1 MPHRPTRSKHSTLQQ
16 VCNLIPP
23 YLVSKLARKHGVD
36 KKSRTFTPWSHV
48 VALLFAQIA
57 HSFSLNDVCDAL
69 ANHAAKLFCI
79 RKATPPK
86 RNTLSHANTVRNP
99 KMAEELFWSVLQHLT
114 HNNPRFGGRT
124 FGGFPRRFKR
134 VINVVDATTIQ
145 LVANCIDW
153 AKHRRRKAAA
163 KMHLGLNLQS
173 FLPRFAIVD
182 TARQSDSKRAREVCA
197 GIGRG
202 EIVLFD
208 KAYVDYKHLFELTER
223 GVFWVTRAKDNMR
236 SRCRKKLLREPTG
249 KILRDEIITLANKK
263 SRDNYPDTLRLV
275 VAVVEIDGK
284 DTVMTFITN
293 NMDWSPSSVAD
304 LYRCR
309 WSIEVFFKQI
319 KQTLQLCDFLGHS
332 KNAIL
337 WQVWMALLLYT
348 LLRFLGFGNSWR
360 HSFKRLFC
368 VVRSVVW
375 DRLALAALLES
386 YGTAGGLPRMRAT
399 PEQAYFPGFGTLSS
413 T

>member
-1 MPHRPTRSKHSTLQQ
+1 MSHRPTRSKHTALQQ

-23 YLVSKLARKHGVD
+23 YLVAKLARKHDVD
-36 KKSRTFTPWSHV
+36 KRARTFSPWSHV
-48 VALLFAQIA
+48 VSLLYAQLVHAIG
-57 HSFSLNDVCDAL
+57 LNDICDGL
-69 ANHAAKLFCI
+69 ANHAAKLLCV
-79 RKATPPK
+79 RNATPPK
-86 RNTLSHANTVRNP
+86 RNTLSHANKVRDA
-99 KMAEELFWSVLQHLT
+99 KMAEDLFWSVLHHLT
-114 HNNPRFGGRT
+114 HINPRFGGRT

-153 AKHRRRKAAA
+153 ASHRRRKAAA

-173 FLPRFAIVD
+173 FLPRFAIID
-182 TARQSDSKRAREVCA
+182 TARQSDSKRARELCA
-197 GIGRG
+197 RMGGG

-208 KAYVDYKHLFELTER
+208 KAYVDFKHLFELTQR

-236 SRCRKKLLREPTG
+236 CRCRQRLLGKPTG
-249 KILRDEIITLANKK
+249 NILRDDLIVLECDK
-263 SRDNYPDTLRLV
+263 SRGNYPEVLRRV
-275 VAVVEIDGK
+275 VAIVEVDGK

-293 NMDWSPSSVAD
+293 NLEWSPASIVD
-304 LYRCR
+304 LYQCR

-319 KQTLQLCDFLGHS
+319 KRTLQLCDFLGHS

-348 LLRFLGFGNSWR
+348 LLRFLGFSNEWR

-368 VVRSVVW
+368 VVRSLVW
-375 DRLALAALLES
+375 DGMELVSLLKS
-386 YGTAGGLPRMRAT
+386 YGTAGGVPRVRAT
-399 PEQAYFPGFGTLSS
+399 PEQAYFPGFMHRPAT
-413 T
+413 

>member
-1 MPHRPTRSKHSTLQQ
+1 MAHRPTRSKHTTLQQ

-36 KKSRTFTPWSHV
+36 KKARTFTPWSHV
-48 VALLFAQIA
+48 VSLLYAQLVHAIG
-57 HSFSLNDVCDAL
+57 LNDVCDGL
-69 ANHAAKLFCI
+69 ANHASKLFCI
-79 RKATPPK
+79 RNATPPK
-86 RNTLSHANTVRNP
+86 RNTLSHANKVRDA
-99 KMAEELFWSVLQHLT
+99 KMAEELFWSVLHHLT
-114 HNNPRFGGRT
+114 HINTRFGGRS

-153 AKHRRRKAAA
+153 ASHRRKKAAA

-173 FLPRFAIVD
+173 FLPRFAIID
-182 TARQSDSKRAREVCA
+182 TARQSDSKRARELCA
-197 GIGRG
+197 GMGGG

-208 KAYVDYKHLFELTER
+208 KAYVDFKHLYELAER
-223 GVFWVTRAKDNMR
+223 GVFWITRAKDNMQI
-236 SRCRKKLLREPTG
+236 RCRKRLLRKPAG
-249 KILRDEIITLANKK
+249 NILRDDLIVLKCEK
-263 SRDNYPDTLRLV
+263 SRRNYPAVFRRV
-275 VAVVEIDGK
+275 VAIVEVDGK

-293 NMDWSPSSVAD
+293 NLEWSPGSIAD

-319 KQTLQLCDFLGHS
+319 KQTLQLCDFLGHNR
-332 KNAIL
+332 NAIL
-337 WQVWMALLLYT
+337 WQVWMALLLYA
-348 LLRFLGFGNSWR
+348 LLRFLGFSNNWR

-375 DRLALAALLES
+375 DGLALVPLLS
-386 YGTAGGLPRMRAT
+386 FYGTAGGVPRMRAT
-399 PEQAYFPGFGTLSS
+399 PEQAYFPGLEPLSA